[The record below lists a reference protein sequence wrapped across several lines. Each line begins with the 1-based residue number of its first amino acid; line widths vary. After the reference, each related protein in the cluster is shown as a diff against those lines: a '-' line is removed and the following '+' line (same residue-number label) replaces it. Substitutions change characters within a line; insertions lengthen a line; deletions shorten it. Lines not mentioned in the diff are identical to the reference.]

1 MCEYLFDN
9 DFLMEMAMEIS
20 SNKDV
25 FKILGVWGSNKWLGS
40 GQEQML
46 ASGTEGPEGLSAAD
60 SVGIPTNRLCGRLGL
75 MREARFRDLESN
87 EEPCPKASILKLK
100 YLQILLSL
108 SEDTDTL
115 SLLRLLSCGPQCSG
129 GASC

>member
-40 GQEQML
+40 GQEQTL
-46 ASGTEGPEGLSAAD
+46 ASGTEVTGGP
-60 SVGIPTNRLCGRLGL
+60 VGGRLSW
-75 MREARFRDLESN
+75 DS
-87 EEPCPKASILKLK
+87 
-100 YLQILLSL
+100 
-108 SEDTDTL
+108 D
-115 SLLRLLSCGPQCSG
+115 
-129 GASC
+129 